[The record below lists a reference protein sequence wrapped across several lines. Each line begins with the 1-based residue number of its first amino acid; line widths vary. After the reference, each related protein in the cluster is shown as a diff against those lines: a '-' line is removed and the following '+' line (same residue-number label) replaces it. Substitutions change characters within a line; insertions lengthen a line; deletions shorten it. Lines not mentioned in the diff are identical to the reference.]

1 MESRMEGHPSG
12 TGIATAKPRAPLLRL
27 VSRLAELGAAPDDSE
42 EVRLRKG
49 GLILLSSATV
59 LLALVWVIT
68 YWVLGHPL
76 AAAIPLCYQVIS
88 VLTLVGL
95 ARTRRFRLYRDTQFV
110 MMLLLPVG
118 LQLTLGGFVSS
129 SAVALWSFTTPV
141 GALIFSGARR
151 AVPWFAAFAVLM
163 VAAGAVD
170 PLVHARPLP
179 TGVVLTMSVLNIL
192 GPAGVCFIALLYF
205 TSQRDRA
212 MLALDLEHRKLVDE
226 QVKSERLL
234 LNILPRAVAE
244 QLKESSGVIA
254 ERFEDA
260 SVLFADIVGFTP
272 LSEGMPPEDVVLLLD
287 RLFSEFDA
295 LAERLGLEK
304 IKTIGD
310 AYMVA
315 GGLPERREGHAE
327 AMGEMALTMQA
338 LTRDLTP
345 PSAGAVPLDLRIGI
359 DIGPVVAGVVGR
371 RKFIYD
377 LWGDTVNT
385 ASRMESQGLPGEIQV
400 TARAMERLRDRFALM
415 PRGRVEVKGKGP
427 METYLLRAR
436 KPANAPEE
444 PAGAR
449 SD

>member
-1 MESRMEGHPSG
+1 MGSRAPGAS
-12 TGIATAKPRAPLLRL
+12 ATPRARL
-27 VSRLAELGAAPDDSE
+27 PRLFGRLAAVGAAPGDTE

-49 GLILLSSATV
+49 GLILLTSLTV
-59 LLALVWVIT
+59 VLSLVWVAL
-68 YWVLGHPL
+68 YWTLGHPV
-76 AAAIPLCYQVIS
+76 AAAIPLTYQGVS
-88 VLTLVGL
+88 VLTLIGL
-95 ARTRRFRLYRDTQFV
+95 FRTKRFRLYRDTQFA
-110 MMLLLPVG
+110 MMLVLPLA
-118 LQLTLGGFVSS
+118 LQLTLGGFVAG
-129 SAVALWSFTTPV
+129 SAVVLWSFVTPV
-141 GALIFSGARR
+141 GALIFSGARW
-151 AVPWFAAFAVLM
+151 AVPWLAAF
-163 VAAGAVD
+163 VALVALAGVVD
-170 PLVHARPLP
+170 PHLHAKPLP
-179 TGVVLTMSVLNIL
+179 TSVVLTLFVLNVV
-192 GPAGVCFIALLYF
+192 AVAAVTFAALLYF
-205 TSQRDRA
+205 VGQRDRA
-212 MLALDLEHRKLVDE
+212 MAALDLEHRKLADE

-234 LNILPRAVAE
+234 LNILPRPVAE

-272 LSEGMPPEDVVLLLD
+272 LSEGMAPEDVVLLLD

-315 GGLPERREGHAE
+315 GGLPERREGHVE
-327 AMGEMALTMQA
+327 AIAEMALTMQA

-345 PSAGAVPLDLRIGI
+345 PSTGAGPLVLRIGI
-359 DIGPVVAGVVGR
+359 DVGPVVAGVVGR

-400 TARAMERLRDRFALM
+400 TARTMGRLRDRYALV

-427 METYLLRAR
+427 METFLLRAR
-436 KPANAPEE
+436 KPADAAQA
-444 PAGAR
+444 PAGTR